1 MSTNISALTGKIS
14 GALSSKGGGGRS
26 RISFPVVL
34 LILSGALIVLSTV
47 RVISGDINVTGTGMY
62 IAALGWAVP
71 IGLAGLGGLW
81 AERAGVINIGLEG
94 MMMLGAFCAGWIG
107 WQYGPW
113 AAVAAGILGG
123 ALGGL
128 LHAVATVGFGVD
140 HIVSGV
146 AINILALG
154 TVQFLSKLWFGAE
167 GSEAAQAG
175 GNDKQSPRID
185 DMPTITVPGL
195 SDWLGTLA
203 SKEWFLVSDTAGILR
218 ALVTNMSWL
227 TVLTVLLFVGSYF
240 VLWRSAFGLRLRA
253 SGESPVSA
261 ESLGVNVYAYKY
273 YAVVMSGALAGLG
286 GAFLAIGVHFYQDGQ
301 TGGRGYIGLASMIFG
316 NWRPGGVAMGA
327 GLFGFMDALQLRGG
341 GSTLHAVLLVAVFL
355 MAALAIW
362 KLWQGR
368 RAIAALNAGIAIGLL
383 IWYLGTDTLPKE
395 LVEASPYLTTLLVL
409 TLFAQ
414 RLRVPKTIGVP
425 YRKGEGK

>member
-1 MSTNISALTGKIS
+1 MSTNLSAVTDKVS
-14 GALSSKGGGGRS
+14 GALSSKGGVRS
-26 RISFPVVL
+26 RLSYPIVL
-34 LILSGALIVLSTV
+34 LIIAGALVLLSTV
-47 RVISGDINVTGTGMY
+47 RMITGDINVTGTGMY
-62 IAALGWAVP
+62 AAALGWAVP

-81 AERAGVINIGLEG
+81 SERAGVINIGLEG

-113 AAVAAGILGG
+113 AAALAGVLGG

-128 LHAVATVGFGVD
+128 LHAIATVGFGVD

-154 TVQFLSKLWFGAE
+154 TVQFLAKLWFGAE

-185 DMPTITVPGL
+185 DMPTITIPGV
-195 SDWLGTLA
+195 SDGLGTIA
-203 SKEWFLVSDTAGILR
+203 AKEWFLVSDTAAILR
-218 ALVTNMSWL
+218 ALVTNLSWL
-227 TVLTVLLFVGSYF
+227 TVLTVLLFIGSYF
-240 VLWRSAFGLRLRA
+240 VLWRSAFGLRLRS

-273 YAVVMSGALAGLG
+273 YAVVISGALAGLG
-286 GAFLAIGVHFYQDGQ
+286 GAFLAIGVHFYQDNQ
-301 TGGRGYIGLASMIFG
+301 TGGRGYIGLAAMIFG

-341 GSTLHAVLLVAVFL
+341 GGTLHAVLLVAVFL
-355 MAALAIW
+355 MAALALW

-368 RAIAALNAGIAIGLL
+368 RAVAALNASIAVLLL

-395 LVEASPYLTTLLVL
+395 LVEASPYITTLLVL
-409 TLFAQ
+409 ALFAQ
-414 RLRVPKTIGVP
+414 RLRAPKTVGTP